1 MAKGA
6 MEKRA
11 RKSARKRKPAA
22 QATEVTE
29 GTETERHGK
38 TRGTAESLPSVT
50 SVTSVTSVASRSHGV
65 SSVADEGRWY
75 SISGAAGY
83 LGVSEPT
90 IYRWMKD
97 GLLSFYKV
105 GGSTRFEREGLD
117 AVIEKTTGLKEAEA
131 AAGRC
136 ASCGHGIL
144 VDGRLQGTGRLYFKP
159 DKTRFWVFAES
170 TVKVRARVCAA
181 CGFIQMHA
189 DTEKLRRLRPGGK
202 K

>member
-6 MEKRA
+6 TEKGA
-11 RKSARKRKPAA
+11 RKSARRRKRETVPDPAA
-22 QATEVTE
+22 
-29 GTETERHGK
+29 ETPDDK
-38 TRGTAESLPSVT
+38 
-50 SVTSVTSVASRSHGV
+50 
-65 SSVADEGRWY
+65 RWY
-75 SISGAAGY
+75 SISGAAEY

-97 GLLSFYKV
+97 GLLSFYKI

-136 ASCGHGIL
+136 TSCGHGIL
-144 VDGRLQGTGRLYFKP
+144 IDGRLQGTGRLYFKP

-170 TVKVRARVCAA
+170 TVNVRARVCAA

-189 DTEKLRRLRPGGK
+189 DTEKLRRLRPVRR
-202 K
+202 